1 MTIKI
6 IVAAVLF
13 IGGAFLIFGTGLVE
27 LPGNPYIE
35 PRGEEIVS
43 DTEVVVEEVEDIHE
57 VDVVIEEEVVVEAEE
72 EVILPEKPLEST
84 VSIPSASLSSAGVFI
99 WTNTQRILNG
109 VPAVIRNNLLDEV
122 SVNKVADMFERQYFA
137 HAAPTGEE
145 VGDVATDFGY
155 EYILIGENLA
165 LGDFESSQILVQA
178 WMDSPGHRENMLNK
192 RYDEIGIAVGKG
204 NFEGK
209 ETWLAVQSFG
219 LPLSV
224 CDKADKDLLRDI
236 NEGKE
241 ELARLVDA
249 LEDFKEE
256 IDSTFPKRG
265 PAYVSI
271 VNKYNATVNEY
282 NSLLNNLND
291 WVDEYNTQISA
302 FNTCI
307 KTA

>member
-1 MTIKI
+1 MTVKI
-6 IVAAVLF
+6 IVAAVLS
-13 IGGAFLIFGTGLVE
+13 ILGAFLIFGTGLVE
-27 LPGNPYIE
+27 LPSNPYRE
-35 PRGEEIVS
+35 PGEEVVS
-43 DTEVVVEEVEDIHE
+43 DTEIAVEEVKDTQE
-57 VDVVIEEEVVVEAEE
+57 VDVVIEEEVIVEVQEE
-72 EVILPEKPLEST
+72 AILPEEPLEST
-84 VSIPSASLSSAGVFI
+84 ISIPSASLSGAGVFI
-99 WTNTQRILNG
+99 WTNTQRFLNG
-109 VPAVIRNNLLDEV
+109 VSAVARNNLLDEV
-122 SVNKVADMFERQYFA
+122 SANKVADMFERQYFA

-145 VGDVATDFGY
+145 VGDVASDFGY

-165 LGDFESSQILVQA
+165 LGDFENSQVLVQA
-178 WMDSPGHRENMLNK
+178 WMDSPGHRENILNE
-192 RYDEIGIAVGKG
+192 RYDEIGVAVGKR
-204 NFEGK
+204 NFEGR

-224 CDKADKDLLRDI
+224 CDKADKALLDDI

-265 PAYVSI
+265 PAYVNI
-271 VNKYNATVNEY
+271 VNKYNSTVNKY
-282 NSLLNNLND
+282 NSLLNDLND
-291 WVDEYNTQISA
+291 WVSEYNAQIKA